1 MSGMSG
7 YLDGLN
13 FDSDEDFKE
22 TVGRGHEKDGVAR
35 GAGGPAVRQEGISHG
50 RGRGGGVGRGG
61 DLAGGVIEG
70 FSQVAGPA
78 RGRGGGQPGRGG
90 IGVCGQVRG
99 AQGDLGDQRA
109 SPTSRDLSGTGWNCL
124 NISGRNIKSW
134 LPTNKKFHLS

>member
-13 FDSDEDFKE
+13 FDSDEDFEE
-22 TVGRGHEKDGVAR
+22 TVGRGRERDGVAR

-90 IGVCGQVRG
+90 IGVGGQVRG

-109 SPTSRDLSGTGWNCL
+109 SPTSRDLSGPGWNCL
-124 NISGRNIKSW
+124 NISGNNIKSW
-134 LPTNKKFHLS
+134 LPTNKKFHLC